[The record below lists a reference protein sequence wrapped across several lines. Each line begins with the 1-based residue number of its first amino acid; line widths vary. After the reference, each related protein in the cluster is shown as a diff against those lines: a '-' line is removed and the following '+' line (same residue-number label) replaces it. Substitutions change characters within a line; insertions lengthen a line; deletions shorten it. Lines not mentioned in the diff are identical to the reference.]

1 MTHIHNYV
9 SAASRAN
16 ASNADKQSVRLRA
29 PNLRFVAGIA
39 FVASVICTQS
49 CAASVSNPSTSPSA
63 TPLPAIASS
72 STSELKWPT
81 PTIPDDV
88 RLFPIGEQL
97 IVDGM
102 PMQLRGF
109 LSDRSPAQLIETWRR
124 SLGPAVVENTVGTT
138 RVLGKNE
145 NRFYITVQI
154 RAAGAGSQG
163 TVAITDLGAFAQS
176 HDARRSS
183 TAQLLDRLPSGST
196 ITSQLA
202 SKEGNTSTR
211 HIVVVNTHS
220 EALNRDAV
228 MSMMTADGFALEK
241 EITPDPVDARNLSGP
256 ISTAKP
262 LFFKAKNKEAVAMI
276 TRTGDKTALL
286 LNTSI
291 TLQGFK

>member
-1 MTHIHNYV
+1 MIHTQNHV
-9 SAASRAN
+9 FAASRAG
-16 ASNADKQSVRLRA
+16 ASHADKQSVRLLA
-29 PNLRFVAGIA
+29 LNLRLFAGIA
-39 FVASVICTQS
+39 FVALAICNS
-49 CAASVSNPSTSPSA
+49 SYAAAVSNSSTSPS
-63 TPLPAIASS
+63 TTTLPAIA
-72 STSELKWPT
+72 TSGTGESKWPT

-109 LSDRSPAQLIETWRR
+109 LSDRSPAQLLETWRR

-154 RAAGAGSQG
+154 RAAGKGSQG

-228 MSMMTADGFALEK
+228 MSMMAVDGFVLEK

-256 ISTAKP
+256 ISTAKT

-276 TRTGDKTALL
+276 TRTGDKTALV